1 MVTKLMTREGRSE
14 LWRRWEGIVP
24 NEAFK
29 LVPALF
35 DLIDEREDEIQ
46 RLRRERDTL
55 GCLRVPWFI
64 WFFGGFSKFSLGFPR
79 CFERFS
85 LDQGSCFSGAVSL
98 DSNPPA

>member
-24 NEAFK
+24 SEASR

-55 GCLRVPWFI
+55 VEAFVDGHAKEAGL
-64 WFFGGFSKFSLGFPR
+64 
-79 CFERFS
+79 
-85 LDQGSCFSGAVSL
+85 QGV
-98 DSNPPA
+98 

>member
-29 LVPALF
+29 LIPALF

-55 GCLRVPWFI
+55 VEAFVDGHAREAGL
-64 WFFGGFSKFSLGFPR
+64 
-79 CFERFS
+79 
-85 LDQGSCFSGAVSL
+85 QGI
-98 DSNPPA
+98 